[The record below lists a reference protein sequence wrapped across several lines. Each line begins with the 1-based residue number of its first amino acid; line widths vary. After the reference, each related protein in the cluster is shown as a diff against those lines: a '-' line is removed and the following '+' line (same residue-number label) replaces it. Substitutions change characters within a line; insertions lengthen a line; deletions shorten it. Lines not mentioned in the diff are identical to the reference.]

1 MKQMM
6 KMMGVLALMLT
17 ATLAQA
23 QSGKIAVVDTGAVF
37 QNMPQRQAV
46 ARKLESE
53 FGARVKEVQ
62 KMEADGRSFI
72 EKQQKDMA
80 FMNDQQKAEA
90 QKKLNE
96 MQSAYVQKRRK
107 LEEDQARRESEERKK
122 MLARIQTAID
132 EITRAQGLDL
142 VIERGAVVYVSPALD
157 ITKQVIGK
165 VSK

>member
-17 ATLAQA
+17 AGLAQA

-37 QNMPQRQAV
+37 QKMPQRQVV
-46 ARKLESE
+46 AKKLESE
-53 FGARVKEVQ
+53 FGARVREVQ

-80 FMNDQQKAEA
+80 FMNEQQKADA

-96 MQSAYVQKRRK
+96 MQGAYVQKRRQ
-107 LEEDQARRESEERKK
+107 LEEDQARREHEERQK
-122 MLARIQTAID
+122 MLARIKTAID
-132 EITRAQGLDL
+132 EITRAKGLDL
-142 VIERGAVVYVSPALD
+142 VIERGAAVYVSPALD
-157 ITKQVIGK
+157 ITEQVIGK
-165 VSK
+165 VSN

>member
-6 KMMGVLALMLT
+6 KMMGVLALVLT
-17 ATLAQA
+17 AGLAQA

-37 QNMPQRQAV
+37 QSMPQRQAV
-46 ARKLESE
+46 TKKLESE
-53 FGARVKEVQ
+53 FGSRVKEVQ
-62 KMEADGRSFI
+62 KMEADGRRFI

-96 MQSAYVQKRRK
+96 MQAAFVQKARS
-107 LEEDQARRESEERKK
+107 LEQDRARRENEERQK
-122 MLARIQTAID
+122 MLARIKTAID
-132 EITRAQGLDL
+132 EITRAKGLDL
-142 VIERGAVVYVSPALD
+142 VIERGAVIYVSPALD
-157 ITKQVIGK
+157 ITEQVIGK